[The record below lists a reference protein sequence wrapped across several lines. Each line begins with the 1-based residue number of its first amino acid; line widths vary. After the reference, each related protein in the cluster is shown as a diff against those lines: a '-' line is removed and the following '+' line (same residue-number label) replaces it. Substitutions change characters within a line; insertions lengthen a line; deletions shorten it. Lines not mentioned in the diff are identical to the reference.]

1 MAQKDPRGNFIE
13 HNKFDLYGQH
23 KIRRNFKYNT
33 LDARDESKQST
44 QNKNQSPQMQQP
56 QLQKLA
62 SIPSMTSI
70 QYINNSEHYIDTK
83 SESLKLPTINQA
95 LVDKIKKM
103 NDKKRF
109 IMSKKTQEEF
119 DLSDSDV
126 PVNMRK
132 ELPKNVNYTNHVGQN
147 IRLARK
153 VNEINKIIYLSKI
166 KFGIENQQSAM
177 SKA

>member
-1 MAQKDPRGNFIE
+1 
-13 HNKFDLYGQH
+13 
-23 KIRRNFKYNT
+23 
-33 LDARDESKQST
+33 
-44 QNKNQSPQMQQP
+44 
-56 QLQKLA
+56 
-62 SIPSMTSI
+62 MTSI